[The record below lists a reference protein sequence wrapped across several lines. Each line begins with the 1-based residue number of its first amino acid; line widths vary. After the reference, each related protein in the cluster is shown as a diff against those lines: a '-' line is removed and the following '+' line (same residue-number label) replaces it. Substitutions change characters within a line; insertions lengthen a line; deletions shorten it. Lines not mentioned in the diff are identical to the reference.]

1 MATINISLAAGS
13 VASPFFI
20 DAKITKQ
27 LCAKTST
34 TPVFVPVFTL
44 ISYRL
49 VGGTN
54 QYEALVSVSGIVSYT
69 PCGGCCA
76 KSQTINETFTIPFV
90 SAAAPTSVTIT
101 AGDPINTIITGNG
114 CGKCAMCGNTFVSDV
129 PLTLTVA

>member
-1 MATINISLAAGS
+1 MATVNISLAAGS
-13 VASPFFI
+13 VASPYYL

-27 LCAKTST
+27 LCCKTST

-44 ISYRL
+44 VSYRL
-49 VGGTN
+49 VGEAN
-54 QYEALVSVSGIVSYT
+54 QYEAIVNVSGIVSYT

-90 SAAAPTSVTIT
+90 SAAAPVSVTIES
-101 AGDPINTIITGNG
+101 GSPINSIVTGNG
-114 CGKCAMCGNTFVSDV
+114 CGRCSQCGNTFVSEV